1 LAEAIQSLG
10 EGLVKIEC
18 MRAEMEL
25 KSREIFLQSQIQL
38 ASLFAKSS
46 EEKTRKTTKHANI
59 STN

>member
-1 LAEAIQSLG
+1 
-10 EGLVKIEC
+10 

-46 EEKTRKTTKHANI
+46 EEKKRKTTKHANT
-59 STN
+59 SNN